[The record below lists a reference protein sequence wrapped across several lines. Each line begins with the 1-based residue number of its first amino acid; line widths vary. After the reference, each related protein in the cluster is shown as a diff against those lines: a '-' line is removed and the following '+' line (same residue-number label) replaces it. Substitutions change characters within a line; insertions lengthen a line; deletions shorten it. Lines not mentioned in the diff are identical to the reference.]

1 MTFLYQI
8 LFNTIRSRDALR
20 EGLEAPKVDNA
31 VLDTILKD
39 FRFLYYRAGQFPAD
53 SGFWGRNT
61 SISQMDRVD
70 FLTSRTSRVAELEEA
85 TQASGSSPLVEVGYA
100 GKRSEPNE
108 PGGRWFSLY
117 RREAYFPDDD
127 PTDGGMF
134 DLIYDKVRRFDLRYF
149 AAAEERAKDDS
160 GLEEWDSKV
169 LHKVPAAIELDPRV
183 RRPRAARNEPNPQGR
198 VEAHHPAH
206 ARPAACPRDTGA
218 MGMTRDGLRA
228 GRRGPPGRGPGGR
241 TRDSPGGNPGTPSDA
256 RHRASRLGRATG
268 PGGSDAFVRA
278 PYSPR
283 APARSSLVRSRRRP
297 RPGRRRPDRAP
308 PSRCGAVPASRTSC
322 PRGPSRSRASRRSAR
337 SGAVRQDR
345 ARQDDRPTPR

>member
-1 MTFLYQI
+1 MSAPSHRHSPAPEGSGAAPVAGPTAPPQWACRRPTARGFTLIEVAVAITLLSLTMTFLYQI

-20 EGLEAPKVDNA
+20 EGLEAPKIDNA

-61 SISQMDRVD
+61 SVSQMDRVD

-160 GLEEWDSKV
+160 GLDEWDSKV
-169 LHKVPAAIELDPRV
+169 LHKVPAAIELILEYDV
-183 RRPRAARNEPNPQGR
+183 REPLKNEPNAQGR
-198 VEAHHPAH
+198 VKRIILLNPS
-206 ARPAACPRDTGA
+206 RSLPPDTGA
-218 MGMTRDGLRA
+218 MGMT
-228 GRRGPPGRGPGGR
+228 PGMG
-241 TRDSPGGNPGTPSDA
+241 
-256 RHRASRLGRATG
+256 
-268 PGGSDAFVRA
+268 
-278 PYSPR
+278 
-283 APARSSLVRSRRRP
+283 
-297 RPGRRRPDRAP
+297 
-308 PSRCGAVPASRTSC
+308 
-322 PRGPSRSRASRRSAR
+322 
-337 SGAVRQDR
+337 
-345 ARQDDRPTPR
+345 